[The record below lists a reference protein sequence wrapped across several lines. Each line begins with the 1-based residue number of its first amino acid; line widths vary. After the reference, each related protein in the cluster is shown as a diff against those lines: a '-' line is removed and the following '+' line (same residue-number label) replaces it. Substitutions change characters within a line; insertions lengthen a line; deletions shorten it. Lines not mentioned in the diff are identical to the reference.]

1 VRACANERAAAVG
14 FIRWN
19 IGLWGTQGAQD
30 ARCNYQLTV
39 HKDAADALTFG
50 SLFSDTV
57 EGAAPN
63 YYSFALTGTPLTTF
77 FYANYIQDIF
87 QKMFY

>member
-1 VRACANERAAAVG
+1 VAVAVG

-39 HKDAADALTFG
+39 HKEAANALTFG

-63 YYSFALTGTPLTTF
+63 YYSFALTGTPRTTF
-77 FYANYIQDIF
+77 IHEFLYVECVN
-87 QKMFY
+87 

>member
-1 VRACANERAAAVG
+1 MHLLSSQLAHLMRACANERAAAG

-50 SLFSDTV
+50 TLFSDTV
-57 EGAAPN
+57 EGATPN
-63 YYSFALTGTPLTTF
+63 YYSFALTGMPRTTF
-77 FYANYIQDIF
+77 F
-87 QKMFY
+87 